1 VRPATEAIGLGA
13 QDRDAGLA
21 HVSVSNVHL
30 GTACAEHGILKLVRH
45 IVGIKAVEAK
55 CLGCGDTFIWLF
67 LATLVLV
74 IPIATASYFIV
85 EKPALRLKN
94 SFTWFNRSTTAILH
108 DDSPSNDPSS

>member
-1 VRPATEAIGLGA
+1 MASIGAISYAIYLWHQA
-13 QDRDAGLA
+13 VVSWISTHFHSVA
-21 HVSVSNVHL
+21 HSFV
-30 GTACAEHGILKLVRH
+30 
-45 IVGIKAVEAK
+45 
-55 CLGCGDTFIWLF
+55 WLF

-94 SFTWFNRSTTAILH
+94 SFTWFNRSTTAILR